1 MSAIDAALT
10 PRRWAWRPAVEPIAQ
25 AQAAIAQG
33 EAARALLRALAGLPP
48 TRREDL
54 RLSAAADWLVVLGN
68 PETMPWVDGIR
79 YAAPAAQAP
88 MLWLPTHVSPD
99 VDAGLVFSALK
110 RRHGRTP
117 LLLWSAPEAVLPL
130 DRAQPADEA
139 TLRAIAGRWGLPTE
153 FIVAEEHATDAT
165 DVTDAEEGVA

>member
-1 MSAIDAALT
+1 MSAIDAAFT
-10 PRRWAWRPAVEPIAQ
+10 PRRWAWRPAAEPIPAP
-25 AQAAIAQG
+25 QAAIAHG
-33 EAARALLRALAGLPP
+33 EPARALLVALAASPP
-48 TRREDL
+48 ARRADL

-68 PETMPWVDGIR
+68 PATMPWVDGIR

-117 LLLWSAPEAVLPL
+117 LLLWAAPEAVLPL

-139 TLRAIAGRWGLPTE
+139 TLRAIAARWGLPAAFPVATE
-153 FIVAEEHATDAT
+153 DAT
-165 DVTDAEEGVA
+165 EVTVAAEGVA

>member
-1 MSAIDAALT
+1 MILKTKGRHST
-10 PRRWAWRPAVEPIAQ
+10 PKSSRSSNDTQA
-25 AQAAIAQG
+25 AQAAVSHG
-33 EAARALLRALAGLPP
+33 EASRALLRALAALPAA
-48 TRREDL
+48 RRVDL

-68 PETMPWVDGIR
+68 PATMPWVDGIR

-99 VDAGLVFSALK
+99 VDAGLVFTALK

-117 LLLWSAPEAVLPL
+117 LLLWPAPEAVLPL

-139 TLRAIAGRWGLPTE
+139 TLRAIAARWGLQLAPVVE
-153 FIVAEEHATDAT
+153 AAEDGA
-165 DVTDAEEGVA
+165 